1 MLTNCQLFFKKNYFF
16 YFLNLQKL
24 IQKWEETVKL
34 VNLLMIMVSNLIMI
48 KYIINQKIIM
58 ICEDYY
64 KENWILLIME
74 DYFSVFSC

>member
-1 MLTNCQLFFKKNYFF
+1 M
-16 YFLNLQKL
+16 
-24 IQKWEETVKL
+24 
-34 VNLLMIMVSNLIMI
+34 NLLMIMVSNLIMI

-74 DYFSVFSC
+74 DYFPVFSC